1 MPDPIRRG
9 SRVGCTQA
17 SDTLSLPLA
26 FPGGKVVGIVQRVG
40 PIVEQ
45 AIAAVLNRAD
55 HSDTVSIT
63 AALNKARAAAPDLV
77 ASDDELS
84 DAIVEAATAMGCS

>member
-1 MPDPIRRG
+1 M
-9 SRVGCTQA
+9 
-17 SDTLSLPLA
+17 PLA
-26 FPGGKVVGIVQRVG
+26 FPGGGKVVGIVQRVG

-55 HSDTVSIT
+55 HSDTVSII
-63 AALNKARAAAPDLV
+63 AALNKAGAAAPDLV